1 MANKRLKIEN
11 LDNLQELN
19 AEEVSLLQGGET
31 TLTALKPSREPEH
44 LIYYPDDFKPD
55 KPYPLPVWP
64 PYPYPCKPYRVKGKD
79 GEVLLHHCPV
89 IL

>member
-1 MANKRLKIEN
+1 MASKRLKIEN

-19 AEEVSLLQGGET
+19 SEEVSPIQGGGAELKAPET
-31 TLTALKPSREPEH
+31 SVEPEN
-44 LIYYPDDFKPD
+44 LI
-55 KPYPLPVWP
+55 YPLPVWP
-64 PYPYPCKPYRVKGKD
+64 WPPYPCKPYRIKDKD

>member
-19 AEEVSLLQGGET
+19 AEEVSLIQGGGAE
-31 TLTALKPSREPEH
+31 LIALEPSVEPES
-44 LIYYPDDFKPD
+44 LIYVDPENPKPY
-55 KPYPLPVWP
+55 YPLPVWP
-64 PYPYPCKPYRVKGKD
+64 PYPCKPYRTKGKD

>member
-19 AEEVSLLQGGET
+19 SEEVSPIQGGGAELKAPET
-31 TLTALKPSREPEH
+31 SVEPES
-44 LIYYPDDFKPD
+44 LIYVDPDNPKPF
-55 KPYPLPVWP
+55 PLPVWP
-64 PYPYPCKPYRVKGKD
+64 HYPCKPYRIKGKD
-79 GEVLLHHCPV
+79 GEVQLHYCPV

>member
-1 MANKRLKIEN
+1 MASKRLKIEN
-11 LDNLQELN
+11 LEHLNELN

-31 TLTALKPSREPEH
+31 TLTSLEPSREPDR
-44 LIYYPDDFKPD
+44 LIYVDPDNP

-64 PYPYPCKPYRVKGKD
+64 PYPCKHHRVKGKD
-79 GEVLLHHCPV
+79 GAVLLHYCPV